1 MVNKMIVKIVKM
13 FVWNASI
20 VICSVKMV
28 IRMLETVVMKVIVGI
43 EIQLDEQD
51 LADLECIAFLFFFP
65 WGLKA
70 LAFGQNENLKLNIT
84 YISIY
89 ITDVSTCTNDR
100 LIYCIH
106 TCN

>member
-43 EIQLDEQD
+43 EIQLDEQG
-51 LADLECIAFLFFFP
+51 LADLGCIAFLFLQ
-65 WGLKA
+65 GVLT
-70 LAFGQNENLKLNIT
+70 Q
-84 YISIY
+84 
-89 ITDVSTCTNDR
+89 
-100 LIYCIH
+100 
-106 TCN
+106 